1 MTEMPVVEPDFTKST
16 VNLASARLGAVGL
29 YSTDE
34 FFAPLSRML
43 QDEPAQWME
52 GLYDDNGKWMDGWE
66 SRRKRVPGHDF
77 AVIKL
82 AMPGHIHGFDVDT
95 HYFTGN
101 YPPFCSIDAAF
112 CPNGDPDPKD
122 DSQWTEIL
130 AKSALGPSAHH
141 FFENL
146 KHLRQKCEAVLPI
159 GNAEKEIGHF
169 RDSEISG
176 NALDRDKVW
185 THLRLHIYPDGGV
198 ARLRVYG
205 TAFFDWS
212 KVGANQQVDLA
223 YIFNGAKSI
232 VWSDA
237 HYGVPD
243 QMLGPGRG
251 INMGDGW
258 ETKRR
263 RGPGHDWAIIR
274 LGHAGMIE
282 RIIVDTAHFKGNF
295 PDSCDIRA
303 AWLPMHDDHFSEDEI
318 KAAQS
323 WTPLLKAQKLTMDH
337 IHEFSGDT
345 IAAIGPVTHIRFA
358 MHPDGGVSRLRLFG
372 TKA

>member
-1 MTEMPVVEPDFTKST
+1 MTDAPVFPDFTHGT
-16 VNLASARLGAVGL
+16 INLASARLGAVGL

-43 QDEPAQWME
+43 DDAPALWRE
-52 GLYDDNGKWMDGWE
+52 GVYDDNGKWMDGWE

-77 AVIKL
+77 AVVKL
-82 AMPGHIHGFDVDT
+82 AMPGRIMGFDVDT

-112 CPNGDPDPKD
+112 REEGDPDPAKD
-122 DSQWTEIL
+122 SDWTEIL
-130 AKSALGPSAHH
+130 PKSPLGPSAHH
-141 FFENL
+141 FFENAA
-146 KHLRQKCEAVLPI
+146 K
-159 GNAEKEIGHF
+159 
-169 RDSEISG
+169 
-176 NALDRDKVW
+176 DRVW

-205 TAFFDWS
+205 KAFFDWD
-212 KVGANQQVDLA
+212 KVGPQDEVDLA
-223 YIFNGAKSI
+223 YIFNGAKSLC
-232 VWSDA
+232 WSDA

-243 QMLGPGRG
+243 QMLAPGRG

-274 LGHAGMIE
+274 LAHPGIIG

-295 PDSCDIRA
+295 PDTCEIRA
-303 AWLPMHDDHFSEDEI
+303 ANLAGHSDVFSQEDI
-318 KAAQS
+318 AAAES
-323 WTPLLKAQKLTMDH
+323 WPVLLAPQKLRMDDL
-337 IHEFSGDT
+337 HEYKGSDV
-345 IAAIGPVTHIRFA
+345 AALGLVTHVRFA